1 MRNRGLETVLGPA
14 IGYKAALACDC
25 EEKWRNREE
34 YPVANTPP
42 GITALILRVWLLAV
56 TYRAKNSL

>member
-14 IGYKAALACDC
+14 IGYKAALACDF

-34 YPVANTPP
+34 YPAANNP
-42 GITALILRVWLLAV
+42 LE
-56 TYRAKNSL
+56 